1 MRGREEESGASIQSN
16 VPERNRSALQDP
28 GRVTAPLP
36 PRVRDLLEQSQSLPP
51 GEREAFLR
59 AASAETHAT
68 AAAWRA
74 RHAAPV
80 ANRIGERLGHYRIL
94 DKLGEGGM
102 GVVYQARDER
112 LDRLVALKFLPA
124 PLTSDAEAN
133 TRFVKEARAAS
144 ALDHPNICT
153 IYEIGDTADGSR
165 FIAMAHYPGRTLKA
179 LIADGPL
186 APDHAAALGI
196 QLADGLARAHEAGIV
211 HRDIKPAN
219 VVVTDRGLVKILD
232 FGLAKLAS
240 DTERT
245 EAGMLMGTMG
255 YMSPEQMSGED
266 VIDHRSDIWAL
277 GLVVYELLTGAR
289 PYSARQ
295 DLALLYAVL
304 HTDPRPVTEAR
315 PDTPEPLAAIV
326 MKCLARDPAARYQHA
341 AEVLAD
347 LRRFAARQE
356 GLSGRLWPTGAPA
369 PAIATAP
376 AVAAVPVP
384 HPGTGDR
391 ANQLILL
398 QKVRQFWIEGVLEQ
412 SVHRRAL
419 MEVTRETRPDAVTH
433 PWQQVLEL
441 PDQSSRSLAPGQGIG
456 ALFESVGRSLLI
468 LGAPGAGK
476 TITLLDL
483 ARELVRQAEA
493 DAAQPIPLVLNL
505 SSWQPRQTLAA
516 WLLEELSSKY
526 QIPRRMGQAWLD
538 ASRLT
543 LLLDGLDEVQ
553 IENRAACV
561 EAINHFLD
569 EVGSPGIAVASRIE
583 DYTALPVRLKL
594 YAAVALRPLSP
605 EQVQERVASGGP
617 ALAALGRALEAN
629 PALLTMA
636 QSPLMLDIMTMAC
649 EEMSADSLRRLSSEN
664 WQEQQHHL
672 FATYVDR
679 MFERRGQGAQPYSR
693 EETIGWLSWLARGMR
708 RQGQTV
714 FMLEQLQP
722 GWLASRA
729 ERWRY
734 ALATRWL
741 AAVLVA
747 GGYGLV
753 SGSVVFLMRLF
764 RTGPDGV
771 VQMGPVVSLFFGTGP
786 MLGVI
791 QATLSGL
798 AFAAGAGLFLAWMDG
813 RRIAHR
819 NPATA
824 QPPGSPWRT
833 FGHAIR
839 VALGTALA
847 GGIGVGLFWGPLEG
861 LEVGLFFGIMF
872 AVVWGTRPRGR
883 ATTDDI
889 HPVEALKWSVHKA
902 RWGALG
908 GMALGFI
915 IGQALWVLFHLVRG
929 MAVQPAEVLSIGAVW
944 ALAYSGIGACFGG
957 LDTDLVKGKTAPN
970 QGIALSR
977 RHALGLGFGF
987 GGLILVCQMGATWP
1001 FEGGFAGLV
1010 VGLLLGGTLGITAGM
1025 WYGGL
1030 DVLHHYTLRF
1040 MLSRQGRMPLHYGR
1054 FLEHARH
1061 LIFLQQVG
1069 GGVIFIHRLLL
1080 EHFASRGEPVKT

>member
-1 MRGREEESGASIQSN
+1 MRGRETDSGANIQSN
-16 VPERNRSALQDP
+16 VPQRSDR
-28 GRVTAPLP
+28 RVTAPLP
-36 PRVRDLLEQSQSLPP
+36 PRIHELLEQSMSLPP
-51 GEREAFLR
+51 GEREAFLD
-59 AASAETHAT
+59 AASQESNAT

-74 RHAAPV
+74 QHAAPPE
-80 ANRIGERLGHYRIL
+80 NRVGERIGHYRIL

-124 PLTSDAEAN
+124 PLTRDEDAN
-133 TRFVKEARAAS
+133 SRFVKEARAAS

-179 LIADGPL
+179 LIADGPT

-196 QLADGLARAHEAGIV
+196 QMADGLARAHEAGIV

-240 DTERT
+240 DTERG

-266 VIDHRSDIWAL
+266 AVDHRSDLWAL
-277 GLVVYELLTGAR
+277 GLVLFELLAGTR
-289 PYSARQ
+289 PYAARQ

-304 HTDPRPVTEAR
+304 NTDPRPLAEVR
-315 PDTPEPLAAIV
+315 PDTPEALAAVV

-356 GLSGRLWPTGAPA
+356 GLSERLWPAGTAAPMEGTS
-369 PAIATAP
+369 PARNA
-376 AVAAVPVP
+376 AVASPQP
-384 HPGTGDR
+384 TTGDR

-419 MEVTRETRPDAVTH
+419 MAVTRETRPDTVTH

-441 PDQSSRSLAPGQGIG
+441 PDQSSRSLAPDQRIS

-483 ARELVRQAEA
+483 ARELVQLAES
-493 DAAQPIPLVLNL
+493 DPAQPIPVVLNL
-505 SSWQPRQTLAA
+505 SSWSPRHTLAA

-526 QIPRRMGQAWLD
+526 QIPRRIGQSWLD
-538 ASRLT
+538 GSRLL

-569 EVGSPGIAVASRIE
+569 DVGGPGVAVASRIE

-594 YAAVALRPLSP
+594 YAAIALRPLSP

-617 ALAALGRALEAN
+617 ALAGLGRALESN
-629 PALLTMA
+629 PGLLAMA
-636 QSPLMLDIMTMAC
+636 QSPLMLDIMIMAC
-649 EEMSADSLRRLSSEN
+649 EEMSTDSLRRLSSEH

-679 MFERRGQGAQPYSR
+679 MFERRGQATQAYSR
-693 EETIGWLSWLARGMR
+693 EETISWLSWLARGMR

-734 ALATRWL
+734 TVATRWL
-741 AAVLVA
+741 TALLVA
-747 GGYGLV
+747 GGYGVV

-764 RTGPDGV
+764 RTDPDGT

-798 AFAAGAGLFLAWMDG
+798 VFAVGAGLFLALADG
-813 RRIAHR
+813 RRIAGQDPTTPR
-819 NPATA
+819 PD
-824 QPPGSPWRT
+824 GSAWHS
-833 FGHAIR
+833 FGRAVMI
-839 VALGTALA
+839 ALGTAVA

-861 LEVGLFFGIMF
+861 MEVGAFFGIMF
-872 AVVWGTRPRGR
+872 SVVWGTRARGR
-883 ATTDDI
+883 VATDDI
-889 HPVEALKWSVHKA
+889 YPVEALRWSRRKA

-908 GMALGFI
+908 GSLLGFGL
-915 IGQALWVLFHLVRG
+915 GQALWVLFQLVRG
-929 MAVQPAEVLSIGAVW
+929 ATIHPTEVLSIGAVW
-944 ALAYSGIGACFGG
+944 ALAYMVIGACFGG

-970 QGIALSR
+970 QGIVLSR
-977 RHALGLGFGF
+977 RHALGLGFAF

-1025 WYGGL
+1025 RYGGL
-1030 DVLHHYTLRF
+1030 DVLHHYALRF
-1040 MLSRQGRMPLHYGR
+1040 MLSRRGAMPMRYGK
-1054 FLEHARH
+1054 FLDHARH

-1080 EHFASRGEPVKT
+1080 EHFASRADLETDQPRA